1 MDEKREAAILSMFY
15 LDHLIQTADK
25 CGIDRERYV
34 KTSVM
39 ALIPTVDMINFET
52 YESKDEEAEKA
63 REERFCYKCK
73 YDFANFKGDPEEKN
87 KHCYLCDWET
97 KDQFVPFKEGE

>member
-15 LDHLIQTADK
+15 LDQMIKIADK

-52 YESKDEEAEKA
+52 YESKDEE
-63 REERFCYKCK
+63 ERFCYKCK
-73 YDFANFKGDPEEKN
+73 YDIANFKGDPEEKN

>member
-39 ALIPTVDMINFET
+39 ALIPTVDTIDFKT
-52 YESKDEEAEKA
+52 YESEK
-63 REERFCYKCK
+63 
-73 YDFANFKGDPEEKN
+73 
-87 KHCYLCDWET
+87 
-97 KDQFVPFKEGE
+97 GE